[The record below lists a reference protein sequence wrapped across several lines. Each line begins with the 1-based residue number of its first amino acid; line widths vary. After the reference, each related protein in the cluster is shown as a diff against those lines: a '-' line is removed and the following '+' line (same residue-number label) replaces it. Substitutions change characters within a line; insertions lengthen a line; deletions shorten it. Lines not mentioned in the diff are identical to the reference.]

1 MIRPT
6 NRYKYDEQEHIKYVL
21 DDLDSAD
28 LILDDMILDNPK
40 RAIVR
45 CAKNHAALYACEYCK
60 HKAQY
65 CADHKQKSDKVNNNQ
80 EHCIKEQIEIL
91 KSKPGTTATK
101 LKDDKNIQ

>member
-45 CAKNHAALYACEYCK
+45 CAKNHAALYACEYYK
-60 HKAQY
+60 HKAHY
-65 CADHKQKSDKVNNNQ
+65 CACLLYTSPSPRDLST
-80 EHCIKEQIEIL
+80 
-91 KSKPGTTATK
+91 SRMPSSA
-101 LKDDKNIQ
+101 